1 MKRKTN
7 KKTIILGGLA
17 SLSIFIVLGSYMFS
31 DTITRANQLTED
43 TSNEQIVLLDNVPT
57 GNEPSTS
64 STKETPPK
72 TTDTEAP
79 VITAADNSV
88 EQGSVFNPL
97 TDVTATD
104 NIDGDLTGQ
113 VTAENTLDT
122 STAGDQVIQLAV
134 TDKSGNKATTTKTI
148 HVIAKATPN
157 VQEESAT
164 QTDSAT
170 PTVAEQAPVQTAAAQ
185 PVQTAPSYAPMTLT
199 LAGQAIAYQNGG
211 QGSGQSI
218 IDANP
223 SGVASTWGGAATQS
237 GDDGLN
243 THFIGHNPGAFSA
256 IFNLGSGSPIVVT
269 DGNGTPT
276 TYTVR
281 SVFQVNDYGEEVGT
295 GTDYWDLIVG
305 SGGGER
311 ITLQSCINDDIN
323 LVVIA
328 YK

>member
-1 MKRKTN
+1 MKTKTN

-17 SLSIFIVLGSYMFS
+17 SLSIFIVLGSYIFN
-31 DTITRANQLTED
+31 DTVTRANQLTKD
-43 TSNEQIVLLDNVPT
+43 SSSEQTVLLDDVPT
-57 GNEPSTS
+57 SKESTTS
-64 STKETPPK
+64 STKEETPQETK
-72 TTDTEAP
+72 KITDSEAP
-79 VITAADNSV
+79 TITATDATV
-88 EQGSVFNPL
+88 EQGTLVDPL
-97 TDVTATD
+97 ADVTAEDTV
-104 NIDGDLTGQ
+104 DGDLTEK
-113 VTAENTLDT
+113 VVAENSLDT
-122 STAGDQVIQLAV
+122 SIVGDQVIQLAV
-134 TDKSGNKATTTKTI
+134 TDNSGNKATANKLV
-148 HVIAKATPN
+148 HVVAKPTPVVQEAAATP
-157 VQEESAT
+157 
-164 QTDSAT
+164 
-170 PTVAEQAPVQTAAAQ
+170 VAAEPAPVQEAAPQPAQ
-185 PVQTAPSYAPMTLT
+185 AAPAYGPMTLT
-199 LAGQAIAYQNGG
+199 LAGQTIAYQNGG

-237 GDDGLN
+237 ADDGLN

-256 IFNLGSGSPIVVT
+256 IFNLGAGSPIVVT